1 MIRWKNSLGRRD
13 RTRKPLALS
22 LRGDSATTFMESKNF
37 GLMLALGIGG
47 LFLDAACEPAP
58 IPKLSCGPDETYGYR
73 RCWLR
78 ADVRLNTVGLL
89 PERKKVA
96 AFAGDEARFEV
107 RRVSD
112 DQRVFE
118 GKASAPVDWPETGEK
133 LRMAD
138 FSDLREPGEYYV
150 SVVGTSQRS
159 AAFSIGS
166 ERLVEAASVSVL
178 AMYGQRCGEAVHLEH
193 EGDTFSHD
201 ECHMAEAR
209 LDHAKYPASSAEG
222 AAGAAGASST
232 PATAPAPK
240 SLDDRGG
247 WHDAGDYGKY
257 TVNGAFALAYY
268 LKAYE
273 EFPETAGRLEV
284 AIPERDNDVPD
295 LLDESRVELEWLL
308 KVQFPNGAFAHKVTG
323 LNFEANIMP
332 EADLQTRY
340 FTEAGSAATGD
351 AAAVLALGARL
362 YRELDPEFSARCLD
376 AARRGAAFLDEHPE
390 LIRPDLSKF
399 ATGAYL
405 AGDGDA
411 DERAW
416 ALIELYE
423 TTGEL
428 EYLKKFEDFLKKPA
442 DRVPAGGPSPLRLHP
457 FIDWYGANN
466 LALITYVRS
475 ASEERDPDLL
485 AQVQDSLLLVADS
498 IVTEAETDPYGRGSR
513 VYSWGGNGGV
523 VRMSHLLAAAYTVEP
538 KEEYLDTIQAQVD
551 HVFGRNPFSRS
562 FVTGVGHYP
571 PLYPH
576 HRPSTGDD
584 VGLPW
589 PGLLIG
595 GPHGDGN
602 VPGHAL
608 PAMNWADALNDYW
621 HNEIAINWNT
631 ALTYALIALLGTS
644 ESELGPSGQADA
656 EE

>member
-1 MIRWKNSLGRRD
+1 
-13 RTRKPLALS
+13 
-22 LRGDSATTFMESKNF
+22 MESKNLGF
-37 GLMLALGIGG
+37 MLALGFGG
-47 LFLDAACEPAP
+47 LFFDAACEPAP
-58 IPKLSCGPDETYGYR
+58 IPKLQCGPNESYGYR

-78 ADVRLNTVGLL
+78 ADVRLNTVGMLA
-89 PERKKVA
+89 ERKKLA

-112 DQRVFE
+112 DKSVFD

-133 LRMAD
+133 LRIAD
-138 FSDLREPGEYYV
+138 FTELREPGEYYV
-150 SVVGTSQRS
+150 SVGGSEQRS
-159 AAFSIGS
+159 APFTIGS
-166 ERLVEAASVSVL
+166 ARLVEAASLSVL

-193 EGDTFSHD
+193 EENAYSHD
-201 ECHMAEAR
+201 ECHLAEAR
-209 LDHAKYPASSAEG
+209 LDHAKYPATSAAG
-222 AAGAAGASST
+222 AAGAAGAPST
-232 PATAPAPK
+232 PSLPAPK
-240 SLDDRGG
+240 TLDDTGG

-273 EFPETAGRLEV
+273 EFPETVGRLEV

-323 LNFEANIMP
+323 LDFEANIMP

-340 FTEAGSAATGD
+340 FTEVGSAATGD
-351 AAAVLALGARL
+351 AAAVLALAARL
-362 YRELDPEFSARCLD
+362 YREIDPEFSERCLE
-376 AARRGAAFLDEHPE
+376 AARRGAAFLDAHPDP
-390 LIRPDLSKF
+390 IRPDLSKF
-399 ATGAYL
+399 TTGAYL
-405 AGDGDA
+405 AGDGEA

-423 TTGEL
+423 TTGET
-428 EYLKKFEDFLKKPA
+428 EYLKKFEEFLKKPA
-442 DRVPAGGPSPLRLHP
+442 DRTPVGGPSPLRLHP

-466 LALITYVRS
+466 LALITYSRS
-475 ASEERDPDLL
+475 SSEERDDELVE
-485 AQVQDSLLLVADS
+485 QVQDNILAVAEAM
-498 IVTEAETDPYGRGSR
+498 VTEAEADPYGRAAR
-513 VYSWGGNGGV
+513 NYSWGGNGGV
-523 VRMSHLLAAAYTVEP
+523 VRMSHVLAAAYTLDP
-538 KEEYLDTIQAQVD
+538 KEAYLDTIQAQVD

-562 FVTGVGHYP
+562 FVSGVGHYP

-576 HRPSTGDD
+576 HRPSTGDG

-595 GPHGDGN
+595 GPHGDGD
-602 VPGHAL
+602 VPGHPL
-608 PAMNWADALNDYW
+608 PAMNWADAPGDYW

-644 ESELGPSGQADA
+644 ESEIGPDGQADPD
-656 EE
+656 E